1 MHIINLYRYPVKGLS
16 GESMDEVVLKAGFG
30 FPRDRAYAVTDG
42 SLQFDPTA
50 PKPAPKTQFLMLA
63 KHESLA
69 RLASRFMEALDQLEI
84 RDGKDVRT
92 FSLDDPAE
100 RGALARYLGGVVN
113 VPLPGEPEVVH
124 APGHQFTD
132 VSVHSVALM
141 RSISLINL
149 TTVGDLSAH
158 LALPLDPLRFRANLY
173 FEGPA
178 AWSELDWV
186 GRRLRIGEVV
196 LHVVRRTKRCAATNV
211 DPVRAVRDANLP
223 IAIRDYQGHGDLGI
237 YAEVAAGG
245 RIAAGDRIELL
256 D

>member
-1 MHIINLYRYPVKGLS
+1 MRIVNLFRYPVKGLS
-16 GESMDEVVLKAGFG
+16 AEAMGEVVLEAGFG
-30 FPRDRAYAVTDG
+30 FPLDRKYAVTDG
-42 SLQFDPTA
+42 SLQFDPAA

-63 KHESLA
+63 KHENLA
-69 RLASRFMEALDQLEI
+69 RLKSRLIEADNRLEL
-84 RDGKDVRT
+84 RNGADVRT
-92 FSLDDPAE
+92 FALDDAAE
-100 RGALARYLGGVVN
+100 RSALARLLAGVVD

-158 LALPLDPLRFRANLY
+158 LALPLDPIRFRANLY

-186 GRRLRIGEVV
+186 GRRLGIGEVA
-196 LHVVRRTKRCAATNV
+196 LKVVRRTKRCAATSV
-211 DPVRAVRDANLP
+211 DPDRAVRDINLP

-237 YAEVAAGG
+237 YAEVEAGG

>member
-1 MHIINLYRYPVKGLS
+1 MRIVNLFRYPVKGLS
-16 GESMDEVVLKAGFG
+16 AEAMGEVVLEAGFG

-69 RLASRFMEALDQLEI
+69 RLASRLMEAPDRLEI

-92 FSLDDPAE
+92 FALDDAAG
-100 RGALARYLGGVVN
+100 RGALAGYLGGVVN

-186 GRRLRIGEVV
+186 GRRLGIGDVALKVV
-196 LHVVRRTKRCAATNV
+196 QRTKRCAATSV
-211 DPVRAVRDANLP
+211 DPDRAVRDINLP

-237 YAEVAAGG
+237 YAEVEAGG